1 MTQKILDPVA
11 GFLYKPGTEV
21 KWTNHLE
28 FWATARVNS
37 LGFLDAEP
45 ELPKPAGRL
54 RILLVGD
61 SFVEGA
67 QVSLSEKLQTR
78 LARELDATM
87 GAGRADV
94 VAFGHSGTGQANQ
107 LGFYERFGKQ
117 VLQADGQLDRAA
129 LRVRVF
135 GHDAERRAL
144 EAILHPAIRR
154 RLEQICRQATSPYA
168 IATVPLLAEGGGR
181 AAYPWLH
188 RILVVDTPTEVQKRR
203 LMQRDG
209 IDAVLAEKMMAA
221 QASRAVRLALADDIV
236 VNDGDIAHLQRAAD
250 DLHRRYLALAEAGNT
265 HSMANNR
272 PL

>member
-1 MTQKILDPVA
+1 MSEYFIGLTGGIASGKSALENAFAVHGIVVA
-11 GFLYKPGTEV
+11 
-21 KWTNHLE
+21 
-28 FWATARVNS
+28 
-37 LGFLDAEP
+37 DAD
-45 ELPKPAGRL
+45 L
-54 RILLVGD
+54 
-61 SFVEGA
+61 
-67 QVSLSEKLQTR
+67 
-78 LARELDATM
+78 LARE
-87 GAGRADV
+87 V
-94 VAFGHSGTGQANQ
+94 VQPGTPA
-107 LGFYERFGKQ
+107 LAAVVERFGNE

-129 LRVRVF
+129 LRARVF

-154 RLEQICRQATSPYA
+154 RLKQICRQATSPYA

-188 RILVVDTPTEVQKRR
+188 RILVVDTPAEVQKRR

-221 QASRAVRLALADDIV
+221 QASRAERLALADDIV

>member
-1 MTQKILDPVA
+1 MSEYFIGLTGGIASGKSALEKAFAAHGIVVA
-11 GFLYKPGTEV
+11 
-21 KWTNHLE
+21 
-28 FWATARVNS
+28 
-37 LGFLDAEP
+37 DAD
-45 ELPKPAGRL
+45 L
-54 RILLVGD
+54 
-61 SFVEGA
+61 
-67 QVSLSEKLQTR
+67 
-78 LARELDATM
+78 LARE
-87 GAGRADV
+87 V
-94 VAFGHSGTGQANQ
+94 VQPGTPA
-107 LGFYERFGKQ
+107 LAAVVERFGRQ

-135 GHDAERRAL
+135 RHDAERRAL

-168 IATVPLLAEGGGR
+168 IATVPLLTEGGGR

-188 RILVVDTPTEVQKRR
+188 RILVVDTPAEVQKQR

-209 IDAVLAEKMMAA
+209 IDAGLAEKMIAA
-221 QASRAVRLALADDIV
+221 QASRAERLALADDIV